1 MSEPEDFDLDE
12 AYAVETLQDNI
23 ELYARWASTY
33 ETFVERNGYQHP
45 LMVAAKL
52 LAWGGRDHQ
61 PVLDVGCGTGLGG
74 QALVAEGP
82 ILVDGLDLSA
92 EMIAEAAQKQDPQGQ
107 PVYRAFHQANLKET
121 LPIEDGFYGAVMS
134 AGTFTHGHVGPEA
147 FDELYRITRPGA
159 LFVVGINKE
168 FYAEQGFAQRF
179 SNDAKDGQISEPM
192 VDSSSVYSRGE
203 HKGHHGLIL
212 TFSRQ

>member
-1 MSEPEDFDLDE
+1 MTQSEDFDLDE
-12 AYAVETLQDNI
+12 AYAVETPQDNV

-45 LMVAAKL
+45 FMVAAEL
-52 LAWGGRDHQ
+52 LALGGRDHQ

-74 QALVAEGP
+74 QALVAAGP

-92 EMIAEAAQKQDPQGQ
+92 EMIDEAAQKEDPHGAQ
-107 PVYRAFHQANLKET
+107 VYRAFHQANLKET
-121 LPIEDGFYGAVMS
+121 LPIEAEAYGAVMS

-168 FYAEQGFAQRF
+168 FYAEQSFARRF
-179 SNDAKDGQISEPM
+179 SKDAQQDRITDP
-192 VDSSSVYSRGE
+192 VVHTSSVYSRGE
-203 HKGHHGLIL
+203 HEGHLGLVL